1 MQRRGWAGYGFS
13 RYVRVYL
20 DILATCCLDTWT
32 RCLPRFGVCVCVCVF
47 VCVMMDAEKFFA
59 YVALCRVVF
68 SYCLRRKHKKWGQL
82 EPIWY
87 RALGIPWC
95 LTVLSTWRV
104 LCAALLGTSRDGNG
118 MGARSG

>member
-1 MQRRGWAGYGFS
+1 VFIWIFS
-13 RYVRVYL
+13 PLVVLTPGRVVCHGL
-20 DILATCCLDTWT
+20 VC
-32 RCLPRFGVCVCVCVF
+32 VCVCVCVF